1 MVWWVGCVG
10 RVFKWFT
17 IARGPT
23 EKCDSNVLRNYGLC
37 NLAVLLTIILEI
49 NGVGGSDFILFIC

>member
-1 MVWWVGCVG
+1 MG